1 MNCKQVATWRVFE
14 VKRGKQ
20 NQAKSRKIFLTF
32 KGMEGTCDT
41 RLQVVFL
48 QVHLWQFLCKLVEQN
63 CGRAAEGPNYWYC
76 RYDIQPT
83 CRSRAFAS
91 HPQIYL
97 QVRLVRRALDLL
109 YILVS
114 SRRQPVCAVHD
125 QFQYEM
131 KHSGR
136 RRSLL

>member
-48 QVHLWQFLCKLVEQN
+48 QVHLWQFLCNLVEQN
-63 CGRAAEGPNYWYC
+63 CGRATEGPNYWYC

-91 HPQIYL
+91 HPQIY
-97 QVRLVRRALDLL
+97 
-109 YILVS
+109 
-114 SRRQPVCAVHD
+114 
-125 QFQYEM
+125 
-131 KHSGR
+131 
-136 RRSLL
+136 